1 MMQPDELLGMTVEEL
16 SAAWAILTPDERLE
30 AFLRLS
36 DEDANEVFQFLD
48 AGDQAEILENLAPGE
63 RGTYLALL
71 PPDDLA
77 DVFQEFD
84 ERSQKIIFNS
94 LAPNDLVEVKALAAY
109 DWDDA
114 GGVMTPDFAHVLPD
128 QTVDQAIVS
137 LRLQLKEHP
146 ETLRYVYVLQADG
159 RLAGVVSFRQLFGA
173 PSLARVRELME
184 TDLVTVREDTD
195 QEEVAQLMRDHAI
208 SAIPVLDALTRMK
221 GIITS
226 DDVIAIMEEEATED
240 IHKLA
245 AVAPSETDYVRASAG
260 LLWRRRIGWL
270 LVLLVA
276 GTFTSLT
283 LEHFESTLQ
292 RSILLAFYI
301 PMLTGAGGNTGTQSA
316 MLVVRSLATGDLQL
330 RNWGRVFLKEILVG
344 VLLAATLAG
353 LLGTLGFFRGDG
365 GTQVAL
371 VLGTTMA
378 AVVLLANLV
387 GATLP
392 MLIRAVGLDPAVV
405 SAPLVSTLVDIS
417 GIAIYLTIAGWIL

>member
-1 MMQPDELLGMTVEEL
+1 MMQPDELLGMTVQEL
-16 SAAWAILTPDERLE
+16 SSAWAILTPDERLE
-30 AFLRLS
+30 AFLHLS
-36 DEDANEVFQFLD
+36 DEDAHAVFQFLD
-48 AGDQAEILENLAPGE
+48 AGDQAEILENLVPGE
-63 RGTYLALL
+63 RGRYLALL

-94 LAPNDLVEVKALAAY
+94 LAPDDLVEVKALAAY

-195 QEEVAQLMRDHAI
+195 QEQVAQLIRDHTI
-208 SAIPVLDALTRMK
+208 SAIPVLDTLSRMK

-245 AVAPSETDYVRASAG
+245 AVAPSETDYVRASAA
-260 LLWRRRIGWL
+260 LLWRRRVGWL

-292 RSILLAFYI
+292 RNILLAFYI
-301 PMLTGAGGNTGTQSA
+301 PMLIGAGGNTGTQSA

-378 AVVLLANLV
+378 AVVLLSNLV

>member
-1 MMQPDELLGMTVEEL
+1 MTVKEL

-30 AFLRLS
+30 AFRRLS
-36 DEDANEVFQFLD
+36 DEDANAVFQFLD
-48 AGDQAEILENLAPGE
+48 AGDQAVILESLAPGE

-94 LAPNDLVEVKALAAY
+94 LAPDDLVEVKALAAY

-128 QTVDQAIVS
+128 QTIDQAIVS

-146 ETLRYVYVLQADG
+146 ETLRYVYVLQGDG

-173 PSLARVRELME
+173 PSLARVGELME
-184 TDLVTVREDTD
+184 TDLITVREDTD
-195 QEEVAQLMRDHAI
+195 QEEVAQLMRSHPI
-208 SAIPVLDALTRMK
+208 SAIPVLDALNRMK

-245 AVAPSETDYVRASAG
+245 AVAPTETDYVRASAG
-260 LLWRRRIGWL
+260 LLWRRRVGWL

-276 GTFTSLT
+276 GTFTSFM

-316 MLVVRSLATGDLQL
+316 MLVIRSLATGDLQL
-330 RNWGRVFLKEILVG
+330 RNWGRIFLKEILVG

-353 LLGTLGFFRGDG
+353 LLGALGFFRGDG

-378 AVVLLANLV
+378 AVVLWANLV

-392 MLIRAVGLDPAVV
+392 MLIRAVGLDPAIV
-405 SAPLVSTLVDIS
+405 SAPLISTLVDIS